1 MNKVFSTTLLLFV
14 WIFSF
19 GQRNQKMVFRFWN
32 AKGKA
37 TTEEAK
43 ARFFTTTQKLN
54 DTCWQIDN
62 YKMMGPMICSK
73 QFKDKDGK
81 VSHGR
86 AAYMREDGTLDSI
99 GSFAN
104 GVRNGMWIYF
114 NNNGVVHMTKEYSM
128 DELLFTWNAGEAGTE
143 QKNPLSDQP
152 DTPAEFPGGKHGW
165 TRYLIR
171 NLRYPQYAMG
181 NNIVGSVKVLFMVD
195 EKGRVTDDIILKSA
209 EFTLDNEARRL
220 LHESHEW
227 IPATKNGRN
236 VKSYQQTGV
245 EFKIAQSQK

>member
-1 MNKVFSTTLLLFV
+1 MSKVLSTSLLLFV

-19 GQRNQKMVFRFWN
+19 GQRNQKMIFRFWN

-37 TTEEAK
+37 TTEETK

-62 YKMMGPMICSK
+62 YNMMGPMVFSK
-73 QFKDKDGK
+73 QYKDKDGK
-81 VSHGR
+81 VPHGR
-86 AAYMREDGTLDSI
+86 SAFMREDGTLDSI
-99 GSFAN
+99 GSFVN
-104 GVRNGMWIYF
+104 GKQNGRWMYF
-114 NNNGVVHMTKEYSM
+114 DNNAVLRAAKEYSM
-128 DELLFTWNAGEAGTE
+128 DELLFTWNIGAGGID
-143 QKNPLSDQP
+143 QHNPFDDKP
-152 DTPAEFPGGKHGW
+152 DTPAEFSGGTDNW

-220 LHESHEW
+220 LHESHQW
-227 IPATKNGRN
+227 IPATKNGQK
-236 VKSYQQTGV
+236 VKSYQQTSV
-245 EFKIAQSQK
+245 QFKIAQSQK